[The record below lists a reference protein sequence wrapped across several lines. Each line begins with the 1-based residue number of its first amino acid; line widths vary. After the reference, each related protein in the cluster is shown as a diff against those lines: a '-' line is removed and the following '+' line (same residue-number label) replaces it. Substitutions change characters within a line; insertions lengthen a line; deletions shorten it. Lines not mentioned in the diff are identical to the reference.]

1 MGAVSELSGTDVG
14 MRRPDRVPMVTATE
28 QDVLTRWRRFYHWRP
43 GECSWWKRFYR
54 RRVRRW
60 WKRHGEEGW

>member
-1 MGAVSELSGTDVG
+1 MGQKEAGEA
-14 MRRPDRVPMVTATE
+14 MKRPDRVGQMTGTE
-28 QDVLTRWRRFYHWRP
+28 HDLFSRWRHFYRWRP

-60 WKRHGEEGW
+60 WKHHGDEGWD